1 MHLRNRTS
9 SIDRSIFKFHFAFVW
24 QIIKVLGHASKP
36 SKSWSRSGHMYTK
49 AGGKPNGQIY
59 ATVNIF
65 IEWLVFVQTPS
76 NRQTDYSWR
85 GVLLGAIASHSWN
98 IYDFKVRVDVEGASI
113 DHLPKALHI
122 ILSLSAYSLLHVIF
136 HTKLQTL
143 SRYASLHFHTIS
155 HSPTRSLSL
164 PLACSRSID
173 I

>member
-1 MHLRNRTS
+1 MRPNHQSLGLVLVICTQRPVVNQMAKFMLLLIYLSNGWYLCKHHRT
-9 SIDRSIFKFHFAFVW
+9 DTLTH
-24 QIIKVLGHASKP
+24 
-36 SKSWSRSGHMYTK
+36 
-49 AGGKPNGQIY
+49 
-59 ATVNIF
+59 
-65 IEWLVFVQTPS
+65 
-76 NRQTDYSWR
+76 TDAWR

-143 SRYASLHFHTIS
+143 SRYASLHLHTIS
-155 HSPTRSLSL
+155 HSPTRSLSP